1 MELSS
6 KESGNTNNNLVM
18 GLCDQLLL
26 VVEGDGD
33 LIIWKMWR
41 LGAMEVVVMSVQ
53 ILEEETL
60 LDWLSSLADGQLV
73 CFRLKW

>member
-1 MELSS
+1 
-6 KESGNTNNNLVM
+6 
-18 GLCDQLLL
+18 
-26 VVEGDGD
+26 
-33 LIIWKMWR
+33 
-41 LGAMEVVVMSVQ
+41 MSVR